1 MAGLTEAKKR
11 DFINQL
17 IVLVLQNEQRLKD
30 KGFDPTER
38 VGEIKTKSDD
48 ADAAEAKQQ
57 KAMAAYK
64 NATTQANKTLDTAY
78 TDASAFVDVLSGML
92 GKKDNLVLEIK
103 KMRK

>member
-17 IVLVLQNEQRLKD
+17 VLMVTQNKQALID
-30 KGFDPTER
+30 KGFDPTTRIDELK
-38 VGEIKTKSDD
+38 VKSKD
-48 ADAAEAKQQ
+48 ADAAEVKQQ
-57 KAMAAYK
+57 KAMASYK
-64 NATTQANKTLDTAY
+64 DATKQAQDTLDAAY
-78 TDASAFVDVLSGML
+78 TDASGLVDVLSGML

>member
-17 IVLVLQNEQRLKD
+17 VVLVLQNEQRLKD
-30 KGFDPTER
+30 QGFDPTDR
-38 VGEIKTKSDD
+38 IGGIKTKSGE
-48 ADAAEAKQQ
+48 ADLAEVKQQ
-57 KAMAAYK
+57 EAMAAYK
-64 NATTQANKTLDTAY
+64 NATKAANDTLDAAY
-78 TDASAFVDVLSGML
+78 TDASAFVDLLSGML